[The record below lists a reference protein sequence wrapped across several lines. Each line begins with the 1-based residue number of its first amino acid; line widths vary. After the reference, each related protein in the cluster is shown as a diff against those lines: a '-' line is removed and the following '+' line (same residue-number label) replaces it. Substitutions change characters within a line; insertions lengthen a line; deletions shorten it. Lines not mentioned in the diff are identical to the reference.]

1 MPLEEYSRK
10 RKFSA
15 TPEPKPEATSR
26 TGEEKAP
33 LFCVQRHDATN
44 LHYDFRLEVDGVL
57 VSWAVPKGPS
67 MDPARKPLAVHVEDH
82 PYDYAHFEGNIP
94 EKNYGAGSVMLWD
107 IGTYEVLGDAAAPE
121 QIKRGDF
128 KFALHG
134 HKLNGSFALVRMKP
148 RPGGKDT
155 GREWLLI
162 KKPDEFAV
170 AGWNVEDYARSV
182 LTQRTQDQ
190 IAAGEEPPSLDTIQG
205 AKKAVMPKHVEP
217 MMATL
222 AAAPPPGDDWAYEVK
237 WDGVRALCFVDEGKL
252 YIESRTGNRCEQQYP
267 ELHGLPRSIHAK
279 QAILDGEIVAMDE
292 NGRGRFELI
301 QHRISIKG
309 NAIQKLAQDNPVTL
323 ILFDLLYL
331 DGYDL
336 RGVSLTDRKAQLERI
351 VTETERFKISKV
363 FATDGE
369 QMLAA
374 ARELGL
380 EGLVAKD
387 PNSVYESG
395 RRSRNWW
402 KVKVVDEQEFVIA
415 GYTIGEREYFGALVL
430 GVNEGKKLRHAG
442 QVGTGFDQATMKAIH
457 ARMKPLISNKC
468 PLDPAPRMK
477 DVIWLEPELVCEVRF
492 LEWTHDHML
501 RAPVFLGLRDDKP
514 ASEVVRE
521 EPVKV
526 KPPAKK
532 ATANTAKAAP
542 SSEPAATKAQ
552 RNATGAIEP
561 TRLSGK
567 EAVIE
572 VDGHQLKF
580 TNLNKV
586 YYPAQKYTKRDV
598 IEFYDRVSSFLLPH
612 LRDRPLSL
620 KRYPNGIDAD
630 YFFQKDTPE
639 YYPDWIQREPIQEHE
654 SRDRQ
659 KEKTNH
665 YVIANNR
672 ATLLYLANLGCID
685 QNPWLSRIGSLENPD
700 WVLIDLDP
708 VECPFDQIVEAA
720 QIVHHLLERFHLR
733 GYAKTT
739 GGDGLHV
746 YIPLEPVY
754 TFDQAR
760 SFAEILATLAA
771 HESPDLFT
779 TPRSVNKRKKGRVY
793 FDWMQIGTGK
803 TVAAPYVLRAYDHA
817 PVATPLD
824 WKEVKRGLKPVDFHI
839 RNAVERFEKVGDLF
853 APVLTGGQ
861 RIEDALQHAGS

>member
-1 MPLEEYSRK
+1 MALEEYSRK

-15 TPEPKPEATSR
+15 TPEPKPGPGKGS
-26 TGEEKAP
+26 EKAP

-44 LHYDFRLEVDGVL
+44 LHYDFRLELDGVL

-82 PYDYAHFEGNIP
+82 PVEYAGFEGNIP
-94 EKNYGAGSVMLWD
+94 EGSYGAGSVMLWD
-107 IGTYEVLGDAAAPE
+107 TGTFEVLGDVPASE
-121 QIKRGDF
+121 QMKRGDF

-134 HKLNGSFALVRMKP
+134 HKLNGSFAIVRMKP
-148 RPGGKDT
+148 RPGKKDT

-182 LTQRTQDQ
+182 VTQRTQEE
-190 IAAGEEPPSLDTIQG
+190 IAKGDDPAGADAVPG
-205 AKKAVMPKHVEP
+205 AKKADMPKHMAP

-222 AAAPPPGDDWAYEVK
+222 AEAPPTGDGWAYEIK
-237 WDGVRALCFVDEGKL
+237 WDGVRALCFIDDGEFYV
-252 YIESRTGNRCEQQYP
+252 ESRTGKRCEQQYP
-267 ELHGLPRSIHAK
+267 ELHSLPRSVRAK
-279 QAILDGEIVAMDE
+279 QAILDGEIVVMDE

-309 NAIQKLAQDNPVTL
+309 AGIQKLAQDSPVTL

-336 RGVSLTDRKAQLERI
+336 RCAVLRDRKAQLDRI

-363 FATDGE
+363 FDTDGE

-374 ARELGL
+374 ARQLEL
-380 EGLVAKD
+380 EGLLAKD
-387 PNSVYESG
+387 PESVYESG
-395 RRSRNWW
+395 QRSRRWW
-402 KVKVVDEQEFVIA
+402 KVKVVSEQEFVIA
-415 GYTIGEREYFGALVL
+415 GYTKGEREYFGALVL
-430 GVNEGKKLRHAG
+430 GVYDKDKKLRHAG
-442 QVGTGFDQATMKAIH
+442 QVGTGFDQATMKALH

-477 DVIWLEPELVCEVRF
+477 DVIWLEPRLVCEVRF

-501 RAPVFLGLRDDKP
+501 RAPVYLGLRDDKP

-526 KPPAKK
+526 KATAKK
-532 ATANTAKAAP
+532 AIKKAAKPAPAGDPSAAKADRP
-542 SSEPAATKAQ
+542 STQ
-552 RNATGAIEP
+552 AIESGQ
-561 TRLSGK
+561 LSGK
-567 EAVIE
+567 EAVVG

-580 TNLNKV
+580 TNLNKI

-639 YYPDWIQREPIQEHE
+639 YYPDWIQREPILEHE
-654 SRDRQ
+654 ARDRE

-665 YVIANNR
+665 YVVANNR

-685 QNPWLSRIGSLENPD
+685 QNPWLSRIGSLDQPD
-700 WVLIDLDP
+700 WILIDLDP
-708 VECPFDQIVEAA
+708 VECSFDLIVEAA

-739 GGDGLHV
+739 GGDGLHI
-746 YIPLEPVY
+746 YIPLDPVY
-754 TFDQAR
+754 SFDQAR

-803 TVAAPYVLRAYDHA
+803 TVAAPYVLRAYHHA
-817 PVATPLD
+817 PVATPLE
-824 WKEVKRGLKPVDFHI
+824 WEEVKRGLKPVDFHI

-853 APVLTGGQ
+853 APVLAGGQ
-861 RIEDALQHAGS
+861 RIEDALQQGGG

>member
-1 MPLEEYSRK
+1 MALEEYSRK
-10 RKFSA
+10 RKFST
-15 TPEPKPEATSR
+15 TPEPKPEAATR
-26 TGEEKAP
+26 EPEEKAL
-33 LFCVQRHDATN
+33 LFCVQRHDASR

-57 VSWAVPKGPS
+57 ASWAVPKGPS

-82 PYDYAHFEGNIP
+82 PYDYARFEGNIP
-94 EKNYGAGSVMLWD
+94 EGNYGGGSVMLWD
-107 IGTYEVLGDAAAPE
+107 IGTYELLGDATAAD

-134 HKLNGSFALVRMKP
+134 HKLNGSFAIVRMKP
-148 RPGGKDT
+148 RPGSKDT

-182 LTQRTQDQ
+182 LTQRTQEQ
-190 IAAGEEPPSLDTIQG
+190 IAAGYDPPDLNAIKG
-205 AKKAVMPKHVEP
+205 AKKSAMPKHVEP

-222 AAAPPPGDDWAYEVK
+222 ASAPPPGNDWAYEVK
-237 WDGVRALCFVDEGKL
+237 WDGVRALCFVDDGKL

-267 ELHGLPRSIHAK
+267 ELDGLPRAIHAK

-292 NGRGRFELI
+292 KGRGRFELI
-301 QHRISIKG
+301 QHRISVKG
-309 NAIQKLAQDNPVTL
+309 SAIQKLAQDNPVTL

-336 RGVSLTDRKAQLERI
+336 RGAGLADRKAQLERI
-351 VTETERFKISKV
+351 VTETDRFKVSKV
-363 FATDGE
+363 FATEGE
-369 QMLAA
+369 QMLEA
-374 ARELGL
+374 ARQLGL

-387 PNSVYESG
+387 PASVYESG
-395 RRSRNWW
+395 RRSRSWW

-415 GYTIGEREYFGALVL
+415 GYTKGEREYFGALVL

-468 PLDPAPRMK
+468 PLDPAPRIK
-477 DVIWLEPELVCEVRF
+477 DVIWLEPALVCEVRF

-514 ASEVVRE
+514 AREVVRE

-526 KPPAKK
+526 KAPTKN
-532 ATANTAKAAP
+532 ATTKGAKAVL
-542 SSEPAATKAQ
+542 SSEPAADKVHRNSAQ
-552 RNATGAIEP
+552 AMEATQ
-561 TRLSGK
+561 LSGK
-567 EAVIE
+567 EAVVE

-580 TNLNKV
+580 TNLNKI

-639 YYPDWIQREPIQEHE
+639 YYPDWIQREPILEHE
-654 SRDRQ
+654 ARDRQ

-685 QNPWLSRIGSLENPD
+685 QNPWLSRIGSLDNPD

-720 QIVHHLLERFHLR
+720 QIVHHLLERFKLR

-803 TVAAPYVLRAYDHA
+803 TVAAPYVLRAYEHA

-853 APVLTGGQ
+853 APVLAGGQ
-861 RIEDALQHAGS
+861 RIEDALQHAGG